1 MNNFIN
7 ILKKEIKMSLVQSRF
22 IIILIFVS
30 VVIATGFFSM
40 YRDYI
45 KRMENYEILTPG
57 KEDAIAL
64 IKPASSSILV
74 KGVDESI
81 CRPFSITFLGIDAGS
96 GQQSINWLF
105 SLFQTPD
112 LLFIISTVLSLCA
125 LFFSY
130 DLVSREREEGTFKY
144 IMANSVSRTTV
155 ITAKLLG
162 AFICFI
168 VPVVIT
174 MAIGIAIIA
183 QMPQVLFTETDY
195 WGIFLLFSST
205 IIYLFIFFSIGLL
218 MSVLM
223 KRSVSSLILS
233 LFIWTVLVFVIPQL
247 TQSISKNLAGAP
259 SVAQS
264 ELKQN
269 LSWASIVFERINGI
283 NGSQRDI
290 QDEWEQLS
298 MEFTRGQE
306 ERCSRLSKSMFAS
319 PTGIFTLLAP
329 NLMRVGLSQ
338 EKSAKNA
345 VWQYYKS
352 VKSAPTNSDGMLVGN
367 LPRFSFDRN
376 QQVTIDSQSASMAL
390 IGLLLYLIVPL
401 TLSFY
406 FFSKYDFR

>member
-1 MNNFIN
+1 
-7 ILKKEIKMSLVQSRF
+7 
-22 IIILIFVS
+22 
-30 VVIATGFFSM
+30 
-40 YRDYI
+40 
-45 KRMENYEILTPG
+45 
-57 KEDAIAL
+57 
-64 IKPASSSILV
+64 
-74 KGVDESI
+74 
-81 CRPFSITFLGIDAGS
+81 
-96 GQQSINWLF
+96 
-105 SLFQTPD
+105 
-112 LLFIISTVLSLCA
+112 
-125 LFFSY
+125 
-130 DLVSREREEGTFKY
+130 
-144 IMANSVSRTTV
+144 
-155 ITAKLLG
+155 
-162 AFICFI
+162 
-168 VPVVIT
+168 
-174 MAIGIAIIA
+174 
-183 QMPQVLFTETDY
+183 
-195 WGIFLLFSST
+195 
-205 IIYLFIFFSIGLL
+205 
-218 MSVLM
+218 M

-306 ERCSRLSKSMFAS
+306 ERYSRLSKSMFAS

-376 QQVTIDSQSASMAL
+376 QQFTIDSQSASMAL
-390 IGLLLYLIVPL
+390 IGLLLYLILPL